1 MYIHYQLSEYES
13 LLFQIHLKFNMK
25 EKNSHDFSLLLL
37 EMSERHQIRINH
49 QISWV
54 DMFHIAPGSFQY
66 HLLKPEITQSI
77 PTKRNKCNE
86 ENTLRVFDCYNDYYM
101 KKLDCSLPW
110 LQNYSGSL
118 RKCGSTDSI
127 DRLIETMTNLDKN
140 ENEINRMGCNKSNC
154 KTTKWNVVKSE
165 ALEAASKNVGEI
177 GFKISYSTKVINN
190 I

>member
-54 DMFHIAPGSFQY
+54 DMFDIAPGSFQY

-86 ENTLRVFDCYNDYYM
+86 ENTLTGYICM
-101 KKLDCSLPW
+101 P
-110 LQNYSGSL
+110 Q
-118 RKCGSTDSI
+118 
-127 DRLIETMTNLDKN
+127 
-140 ENEINRMGCNKSNC
+140 
-154 KTTKWNVVKSE
+154 
-165 ALEAASKNVGEI
+165 
-177 GFKISYSTKVINN
+177 KVIITQNLR
-190 I
+190 IS